1 MGVIDP
7 ESDLY
12 VIGSKVVGLSVSLR
26 CKASISFRVGCLS
39 NSVLCPSNAVVK
51 LAPATS
57 HQARFFC
64 QLVCS
69 HLIYLILLASVNRL
83 RIRGRPQ
90 PELRIA
96 EVSVSVHVV
105 QTFPH
110 HFLLRQ
116 EALIRDQEVQLTLQ
130 RADTHTQML
139 THHQTVHTP
148 TVAHAHRLLSSLVCV
163 QTGDSERTCVLFPR
177 PRCYG

>member
-1 MGVIDP
+1 M
-7 ESDLY
+7 
-12 VIGSKVVGLSVSLR
+12 VGLSVSLR

-39 NSVLCPSNAVVK
+39 NSVLCPSNAVDK
-51 LAPATS
+51 LASATS
-57 HQARFFC
+57 DQARFC

-130 RADTHTQML
+130 RADTHTQIL
-139 THHQTVHTP
+139 THHQTVHTLLHMH
-148 TVAHAHRLLSSLVCV
+148 TGCCRLWCVCRQVTARGLVFCSLVPGV
-163 QTGDSERTCVLFPR
+163 MGDTHSFADTGRESK
-177 PRCYG
+177 

>member
-1 MGVIDP
+1 MPG
-7 ESDLY
+7 
-12 VIGSKVVGLSVSLR
+12 GH
-26 CKASISFRVGCLS
+26 KASISLHASCLS
-39 NSVLCPSNAVVK
+39 NSVLCPPNTVLK

-57 HQARFFC
+57 HQACLC

-116 EALIRDQEVQLTLQ
+116 EALIRDQEVQLTLRQ
-130 RADTHTQML
+130 THTHTHRSKHGTRLHKRPVLHMYTGRCRLWCVCRQVTARGLVLCPLVPGVMGDTHSFADTGGE
-139 THHQTVHTP
+139 
-148 TVAHAHRLLSSLVCV
+148 SK
-163 QTGDSERTCVLFPR
+163 
-177 PRCYG
+177 